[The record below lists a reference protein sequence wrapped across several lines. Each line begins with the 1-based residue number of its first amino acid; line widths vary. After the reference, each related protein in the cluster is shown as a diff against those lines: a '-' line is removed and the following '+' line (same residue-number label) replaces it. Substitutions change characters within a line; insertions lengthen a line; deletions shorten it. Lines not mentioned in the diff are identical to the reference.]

1 MAYRMLAFDYDGTL
15 ADDGGISPAT
25 RQTLQEAK
33 RAGFLLGLVTGRPH
47 DELLGI
53 CPEIGLF
60 DLVVDEN
67 GSVLYFP
74 ATGVVENLGRAP
86 PERFTEEL
94 GRQAIRHSRGR
105 VVVRTWRPHLQEA
118 LALIRD
124 LGLALDVIPN
134 KYAVMIVPRGIDK
147 GTGLAAGLERLGVAA
162 SETVAVGDDE
172 NDRAVFR
179 VAALR
184 VAVADAVEALKA
196 EADLVLERP
205 GGAGVTEFI
214 RERILKAPET
224 LRPSRRGEESSS
236 AT

>member
-1 MAYRMLAFDYDGTL
+1 MRPRLLALDYDGTL
-15 ADDGGISPAT
+15 AEDGGISPAT
-25 RQTLQEAK
+25 RDALAEAK

-74 ATGVVENLGRAP
+74 GTGELEDLGRAP
-86 PERFTEEL
+86 PERFAEEL
-94 GRQAIRHSRGR
+94 GRRAIRHSRGR
-105 VVVRTWRPHLQEA
+105 IVVRTWRQDIEET
-118 LALIRD
+118 LAVIRD
-124 LGLALDVIPN
+124 LDLALDIFPN

-172 NDRAVFR
+172 NDRAMFR
-179 VAALR
+179 VAALG
-184 VAVADAVEALKA
+184 VAVANAVESLKA
-196 EADLVLERP
+196 EADLILERP
-205 GGAGVTEFI
+205 SGAGVAEFI
-214 RERILKAPET
+214 RERILGSPES
-224 LRPSRRGEESSS
+224 LLPPP
-236 AT
+236 

>member
-1 MAYRMLAFDYDGTL
+1 MRPRLLALDYDGTL

-25 RQTLQEAK
+25 LEALAEAK

-67 GSVLYFP
+67 GSVLHFP
-74 ATGVVENLGRAP
+74 GTGEVEDLGPSP
-86 PERFTEEL
+86 PERFAEEL
-94 GRQAIRHSRGR
+94 VRRAIRHSRGR
-105 VVVRTWRPHLQEA
+105 VVVRTWRPHVQEA
-118 LALIRD
+118 LAVIRD

-172 NDRAVFR
+172 NDRAMFR

-184 VAVADAVEALKA
+184 VAVGNAIDSLKQAADV
-196 EADLVLERP
+196 VLDSPNGE
-205 GGAGVTEFI
+205 GVVAFI
-214 RERILKAPET
+214 RERILGSPES
-224 LRPSRRGEESSS
+224 LPPPRDPPLV
-236 AT
+236 A

>member
-1 MAYRMLAFDYDGTL
+1 MRPRLLALDYDGTL
-15 ADDGGISPAT
+15 AEDGAISPP
-25 RQTLQEAK
+25 TLEALAKAK

-67 GSVLYFP
+67 GSVLHFP
-74 ATGVVENLGRAP
+74 GTGEVEDLGPSP
-86 PERFTEEL
+86 PERFAEEL
-94 GRQAIRHSRGR
+94 GQRAIRHSRGR

-118 LALIRD
+118 LAVIRD

-147 GTGLAAGLERLGVAA
+147 GTGLAAGLERLGVTA

-172 NDRAVFR
+172 NDRAMFR
-179 VAALR
+179 VAALG
-184 VAVADAVEALKA
+184 VAVANAVEVLKA

-205 GGAGVTEFI
+205 SGAGVAGFI
-214 RERILKAPET
+214 RERLLRTPET

-236 AT
+236 VL

>member
-1 MAYRMLAFDYDGTL
+1 MRPRLIAFDYDGTL
-15 ADDGGISPAT
+15 AEDGAISPP
-25 RQTLQEAK
+25 TLEALAEAK

-67 GSVLYFP
+67 GSVLHFP
-74 ATGVVENLGRAP
+74 ATGEVEDLGPSP
-86 PERFTEEL
+86 PERFSEEL
-94 GRQAIRHSRGR
+94 GRRAIRHSRGR

-118 LALIRD
+118 LAVIRD
-124 LGLALDVIPN
+124 LGLALDLIPN

-147 GTGLAAGLERLGVAA
+147 GTGLAAGLERLGVRA

-172 NDRAVFR
+172 NDRAMFR

-184 VAVADAVEALKA
+184 VAVANAVEALKA

-205 GGAGVTEFI
+205 NGAGMAEFI
-214 RERILKAPET
+214 RERLLKAPET
-224 LRPSRRGEESSS
+224 LRPSRRGKEPSG

>member
-1 MAYRMLAFDYDGTL
+1 MRPRLLALDYDGTL
-15 ADDGGISPAT
+15 AEDGAISPP
-25 RQTLQEAK
+25 TLEALAKAK

-67 GSVLYFP
+67 GSVLHFP
-74 ATGVVENLGRAP
+74 GTGKVEDLGPAP
-86 PERFTEEL
+86 PERFAEEL
-94 GRQAIRHSRGR
+94 GRRAIRYSRGR

-118 LALIRD
+118 LAVIRD

-147 GTGLAAGLERLGVAA
+147 GTGLAAGLERLGVTA

-172 NDRAVFR
+172 NDRAMFR

-184 VAVADAVEALKA
+184 VAVANAVEALKA

-205 GGAGVTEFI
+205 NGAGMVEFI
-214 RERILKAPET
+214 RERLLKAPET
-224 LRPSRRGEESSS
+224 LRPSRRGKEPSG

>member
-1 MAYRMLAFDYDGTL
+1 MRPRLLALDYDGTL
-15 ADDGGISPAT
+15 ADDGVILPAT
-25 RQTLQEAK
+25 RDALAEAK
-33 RAGFLLGLVTGRPH
+33 RAGFLLALVTGRPH

-67 GSVLYFP
+67 GSVLHFP
-74 ATGVVENLGRAP
+74 GTGEVEDLGPAP
-86 PERFTEEL
+86 PERFAEEL
-94 GRQAIRHSRGR
+94 VRRAIRHSRGR

-118 LALIRD
+118 LAVIRD

-147 GTGLAAGLERLGVAA
+147 GTGLAAGLERLGVRA

-179 VAALR
+179 VAGMR
-184 VAVADAVEALKA
+184 VAVANAVESLKA
-196 EADLVLERP
+196 EADRVMRRPCGEGVVELV
-205 GGAGVTEFI
+205 
-214 RERILKAPET
+214 REHLLASP
-224 LRPSRRGEESSS
+224 
-236 AT
+236 

>member
-1 MAYRMLAFDYDGTL
+1 MRPRLIAFDYDGTL

-25 RQTLQEAK
+25 RQALQEAK

-67 GSVLYFP
+67 GSVLHFP
-74 ATGVVENLGRAP
+74 GTGEVEALGPAP
-86 PERFTEEL
+86 PERFAEEL
-94 GRQAIRHSRGR
+94 VRRAIRHSRGR

-118 LALIRD
+118 LAVIRD

-147 GTGLAAGLERLGVAA
+147 GTGLAAGLERLGVTA

-172 NDRAVFR
+172 NDRAMFR

-184 VAVADAVEALKA
+184 VAVANAVEALKA

-205 GGAGVTEFI
+205 NGAGMAEFI
-214 RERILKAPET
+214 RERLLKAPET
-224 LRPSRRGEESSS
+224 LRPSRRGKEPSG

>member
-1 MAYRMLAFDYDGTL
+1 MRPRLLALDYDGTL
-15 ADDGGISPAT
+15 AEDGAISPP
-25 RQTLQEAK
+25 TLEALAKAK

-67 GSVLYFP
+67 GSVLHFP
-74 ATGVVENLGRAP
+74 GTGKVEDLGPAP
-86 PERFTEEL
+86 PERFAEEL
-94 GRQAIRHSRGR
+94 GRRAIRYSRGR

-118 LALIRD
+118 LAVIRD

-134 KYAVMIVPRGIDK
+134 KYAIMIVPRGIDK
-147 GTGLAAGLERLGVAA
+147 GTGLAAGLERLGVTA

-184 VAVADAVEALKA
+184 VAVANAVEALKA

-205 GGAGVTEFI
+205 NGAGMVEFI
-214 RERILKAPET
+214 RERLLKAPET
-224 LRPSRRGEESSS
+224 LRPSRRGKEPSG
-236 AT
+236 AM